1 VILAAAQLA
10 TAIVT
15 AIVAAE
21 SDPERRVLRVA
32 LRRVAVE
39 RRLRLAR
46 GSRRRARLVALRD
59 ALREREQVLRR
70 HAHHTSP
77 TGG

>member
-10 TAIVT
+10 TAIVS

-39 RRLRLAR
+39 RRLRLVR

-59 ALREREQVLRR
+59 ALAQREHVLRR
-70 HAHHTSP
+70 HVEGA
-77 TGG
+77 